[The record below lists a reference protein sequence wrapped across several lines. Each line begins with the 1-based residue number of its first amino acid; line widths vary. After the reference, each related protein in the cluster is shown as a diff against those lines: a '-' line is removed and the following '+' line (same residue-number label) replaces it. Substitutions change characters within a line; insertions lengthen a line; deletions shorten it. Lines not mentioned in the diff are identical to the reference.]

1 MTAIEAPS
9 RGRTSVSSKAL
20 NKVVSA
26 VSADELQVDA
36 TSVSVDLSDSSG
48 KLVLTVRSPIRAVAL
63 GRIVTDGSLVER
75 AGGTLLA
82 RTAQAQDI
90 IRSRVNALTGYAV
103 ERVIVRVTGVEIKQ
117 EKRVK

>member
-1 MTAIEAPS
+1 VTAIQVPS

-20 NKVVSA
+20 SKVVSA
-26 VSADELQVDA
+26 VSADELEVDA
-36 TSVSVDLSDSSG
+36 SSVSVDLSDSSG

-63 GRIVTDGSLVER
+63 GRIVRDGSLVER

-82 RTAQAQDI
+82 RTAQAQDV

-103 ERVIVRVTGVEIKQ
+103 DRVIVRVTGVEIKQ
-117 EKRVK
+117 ENRVK